1 MVASVAAPAT
11 LPTPQTAA
19 QAAQPRVLLHT
30 YSVPQPP
37 TGGLQLHAAVT
48 IPPQPVQRPVQP
60 VARQACRTAPSG
72 YGLTATAVFVP
83 RDPVAQL
90 PSPADG
96 WTLIRHATSRVM
108 GSVAAALPR
117 TFRCPFCLENVREEE
132 RIVLFDCGTEDHGV
146 CRECMGH
153 YIRGLVVD
161 GRVNRIGCHL
171 CGGQAT
177 PEEVLDLTDEATHT
191 KFMRFREMRQ
201 DPTVRECPS
210 CSSLC
215 RPTVDDSG
223 SVVAEMTCGDCGTRF
238 CYYHSNAHV
247 GRPCHEYR
255 REIARQERLNERGA
269 MHGTKACP
277 ECGIMT
283 EKTGGCNHMTCQ
295 RCGADWCWTCGMRL
309 EDGQA
314 AVYEHYHGGGPA
326 GCRQFEDFDPRS
338 PLAHL
343 LRCLAAPVRLLSVV
357 LFLLLGLTMLVWFPV
372 AFICLVPCHRCS
384 LRSECMECV
393 LLCAV
398 NLAFLPFV
406 AFQLCWILCSGVLW
420 LLLKPCG
427 AECGHLVFLMQ
438 VPFVS
443 VLPLIAGAL
452 RVRGRRGGRGQAW
465 QEWELQDQ
473 RGRRVPLDQ
482 IDSSD
487 EEDDP
492 ESD

>member
-1 MVASVAAPAT
+1 V
-11 LPTPQTAA
+11 Q
-19 QAAQPRVLLHT
+19 QAQPLHGHVVVRS
-30 YSVPQPP
+30 YSVPQAAIGGLA
-37 TGGLQLHAAVT
+37 TGGLNLQPARLCSAQEQILVSNQHPATRRAAAYVVPA
-48 IPPQPVQRPVQP
+48 PPVDL
-60 VARQACRTAPSG
+60 C
-72 YGLTATAVFVP
+72 
-83 RDPVAQL
+83 
-90 PSPADG
+90 

-108 GSVAAALPR
+108 GTVTARVPR

-132 RIVLFDCGTEDHGV
+132 RVVFLDCGTEDHGV

-177 PEEVLDLTDEATHT
+177 SEEVLDLTDAETHE
-191 KFMRFREMRQ
+191 KFRRFREMRQ

-215 RPTVDDSG
+215 RPALDDAG
-223 SVVAEMTCGDCGTRF
+223 NIIAEMRCGDCGASF

-247 GRPCHEYR
+247 GRPCSEYR

-277 ECGIMT
+277 QCGIMT
-283 EKTGGCNHMTCQ
+283 EKTGGCNHMACQ
-295 RCGADWCWTCGMRL
+295 RCGADWCWTCGAKL

-314 AVYEHYHGGGPA
+314 AVYEHYHAGGPG

-338 PLAHL
+338 PLAYV
-343 LRCLAAPVRLLSVV
+343 LRCIAAPVRVLSVV
-357 LFLLLGLTMLVWFPV
+357 LFLLLGLTMLVWLPV
-372 AFICLVPCHRCS
+372 AFICLAPCHRCS
-384 LRSECMECV
+384 LRSEYMECV

-406 AFQLCWILCSGVLW
+406 AFQICWILCSVVLW

-427 AECGHLVFLMQ
+427 AEWAHLIFLMQ

-452 RVRGRRGGRGQAW
+452 RVRGRRGG
-465 QEWELQDQ
+465 D
-473 RGRRVPLDQ
+473 RRVHPEEDWMLPEAQDDRQ
-482 IDSSD
+482 EGDGEAHTEAVLAVDSSSST
-487 EEDDP
+487 EDGD
-492 ESD
+492 SD